1 MEQIINEYPAYKI
14 TDTGEVYSLFKY
26 KTSIITDEWRLVQPV
41 LDKSCGYYI
50 VTLCDGNGRRQNKR
64 VHRLLMEAFVPNHKN
79 KAHVNHIDG
88 NKLNNC
94 LTNLEWATPSENAI
108 HATANG
114 LCDDRRK
121 AQEVAIIQMDT
132 NFNVIAEHVSLHQAG
147 RNTGIAW
154 QNISKVV
161 RGIRHTAGGFRWK
174 YK

>member
-1 MEQIINEYPAYKI
+1 
-14 TDTGEVYSLFKY
+14 
-26 KTSIITDEWRLVQPV
+26 
-41 LDKSCGYYI
+41 
-50 VTLCDGNGRRQNKR
+50 
-64 VHRLLMEAFVPNHKN
+64 MEAFVPNHEN

-108 HATANG
+108 HAAANG

-132 NFNVIAEHVSLHQAG
+132 DFNEVAEHVSLHQAG
-147 RNTGIAW
+147 RDTGIAW